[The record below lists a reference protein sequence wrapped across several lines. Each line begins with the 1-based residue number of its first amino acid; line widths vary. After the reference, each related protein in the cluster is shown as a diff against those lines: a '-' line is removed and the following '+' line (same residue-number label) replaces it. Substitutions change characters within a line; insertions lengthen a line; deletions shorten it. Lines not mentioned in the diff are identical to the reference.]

1 MGAWG
6 SHAGGAGRSPE
17 RCCLRMAIFFPLTC
31 SIFQMAFN
39 TVALKASWNVRNEN
53 KGKQRERQLTPA
65 LGSAPGPFG

>member
-1 MGAWG
+1 MLSQDGN
-6 SHAGGAGRSPE
+6 
-17 RCCLRMAIFFPLTC
+17 FFPLTC

-53 KGKQRERQLTPA
+53 KGKRREQQLTPA